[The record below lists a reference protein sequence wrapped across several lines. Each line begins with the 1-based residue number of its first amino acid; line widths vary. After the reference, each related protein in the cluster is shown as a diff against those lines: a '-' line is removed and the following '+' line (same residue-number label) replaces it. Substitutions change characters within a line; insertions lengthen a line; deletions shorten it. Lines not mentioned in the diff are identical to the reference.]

1 MLLGRDR
8 ERHDL
13 EKVLA
18 DARLNSSAVMVLVG
32 DVGIGK
38 TTLLEY
44 AAAQARAAGMRVLQ
58 ARGIESE
65 ARVPFA
71 GLLELL
77 RPALSALDRIPE
89 PQRAALEGALALR
102 PATAQDR
109 FAVGAAT
116 LNLLA
121 AHAEDAPVAAFVDD
135 AHWLDGSTADA
146 LLFAIRR
153 LVADPIAVA
162 VAVREGEPSFVDG
175 AGLPTLRLDGL
186 DRDAAAELVGEDTVD
201 RLYAATAGN
210 PLALLE
216 LAPEVA
222 RLTDLPI
229 DAPVPIAGS
238 VAQGFVRRA
247 DALPAATR
255 AALLVAAASDTGDL
269 QALERA
275 SPGAVQELLP
285 AESAGLVALQ
295 DGHVEFS
302 HVLARSAVYGA
313 AAPEERRAAHRAL
326 AGALPDHEA
335 DRRAWHL
342 ALATV
347 GPDEAAASALE
358 QAGDRAYERSAYA
371 DAAAAYERAAA
382 LSLAPSALVHR
393 AADAAWL
400 SGQAD
405 RAISLLDDALPGE
418 DDPSLALAVDHL
430 RGQIMSR
437 RGPVTEAQALLAE
450 AAERA
455 AASDP
460 ERAVVMLAQ
469 ATMQSFYAGDTPA
482 MVRTAGRATELAA
495 GQGARAAILAGL
507 ASGMAL
513 VFAGEGDR
521 GARAL
526 HDAVALLESSDEL
539 RDDPHLVVWAA
550 YGPLWLREAEAGRGL
565 YERALAL
572 VRSRTALGALP
583 ELLVHVARDWATTDE
598 WPAAHAGYSE
608 GIALARETGQD
619 VALAFGLAG
628 LAWLEARE
636 GREAECRAH
645 AAEGR
650 EACIRAGVGVHELW
664 AVAALGDLELGLG
677 RPEAALE
684 HYREWDA
691 LLTVRGIED
700 ADLSPA
706 PELVETLLRLG
717 RGDDAAAAAEHHE
730 QSALAKGQPWAL
742 ARAARI
748 RGLLATEEDF
758 ERGFEEA
765 VDLHGHT
772 PDVFETARTRLAYGG
787 RLRRAGKRVRARE
800 ELREAIDL
808 LDSLGAEPWSNLA
821 RVELEATGETAR
833 RRNPSTL
840 DQLTPQELQ
849 IALLLAEGRTT
860 REAAASMF
868 LSPKTIEYHLRNVY
882 RKLGVHSRPELA
894 EAVARLH

>member
-77 RPALSALDRIPE
+77 RPALPALDRIPE

-135 AHWLDGSTADA
+135 AQWLDGSTADA

-153 LVADPIAVA
+153 LVADPIAVV

-175 AGLPTLRLDGL
+175 AGLPTLRLGGL

-216 LAPEVA
+216 LAPEAA
-222 RLTDLPI
+222 RLTDFPI

-247 DALPAATR
+247 EALPAATR

-347 GPDEAAASALE
+347 GPDETAASALE

-526 HDAVALLESSDEL
+526 RDAVALLESSDEL

-608 GIALARETGQD
+608 GIALARETGQG

-645 AAEGR
+645 ATEGR

-748 RGLLATEEDF
+748 RGLLATDEDF
-758 ERGFEEA
+758 EREFEEA

-882 RKLGVHSRPELA
+882 RKLGVHSRSELA